1 MTHSLTLKSNG
12 MNYINKEEDYMSSL
26 LQRLKY
32 SVEADLHKL
41 FDKKEEKNPLA
52 MLNQYI
58 REAEKQTE
66 QTGKWLER
74 QGKLKGELEKELAET
89 IKMAEKRQHQVDLAK
104 ATNEEDLIAFAESEV
119 ITYRERAAVLEN
131 TIQQTTQ
138 ELFGLERKYEE
149 MKHKVKDMKVR
160 QLQLMGK
167 ENVTRAH
174 HQMDRML
181 QPEQKQQNF
190 ATFEQM
196 EDYIERLGQKIDQEH
211 EVTSMEQRL
220 ELLEKNNQTKQ
231 EIV

>member
-1 MTHSLTLKSNG
+1 MT
-12 MNYINKEEDYMSSL
+12 SL
-26 LQRLKY
+26 LKRLKY

-41 FDKKEEKNPLA
+41 FDKKEEKNPIA

-74 QGKLKGELEKELAET
+74 QGKLKQELEKELAET
-89 IKMAEKRQHQVDLAK
+89 LQMVEKRKHQVELAT
-104 ATNEEDLIAFAESEV
+104 ASGEEDLAAFAQAELNAYSER
-119 ITYRERAAVLEN
+119 TSVLEN
-131 TIQQTTQ
+131 SIQQTTE

-149 MKHKVKDMKVR
+149 MKHKIKDMKVR

-174 HQMDRML
+174 HQMDRIL
-181 QPEQKQQNF
+181 QPEQKEKNF
-190 ATFEQM
+190 GTFQEMEQ
-196 EDYIERLGQKIDQEH
+196 YIERLGQKIEKEH
-211 EVTSMEQRL
+211 EITSMEQRL
-220 ELLEKNNQTKQ
+220 EMLEKNAQPKT